1 MISVQYA
8 STQVLQLKYYQL
20 HKWFYFILLLIPAV
34 KIALVLQSSHATTIQ
49 DSMLVSVVGPS
60 FFPEHHSHAVEGR
73 EEPFWLWAAEERRHR
88 RSDSLLAWRPT
99 IARTADNRQ
108 HILQSN
114 LYYSHY
120 IQ

>member
-34 KIALVLQSSHATTIQ
+34 KIALVLQSSHATAIQ

-60 FFPEHHSHAVEGR
+60 FFPSITPTLWRAERNHSGYGR
-73 EEPFWLWAAEERRHR
+73 LRRG
-88 RSDSLLAWRPT
+88 D
-99 IARTADNRQ
+99 TADLIRSSLGDRQ
-108 HILQSN
+108 
-114 LYYSHY
+114 
-120 IQ
+120 